1 VQGLKIYLKALI
13 MAKAVT
19 FGVIM
24 IMPYVF
30 DYMVILIILP
40 DDWLSVNSTITIKS
54 INKTHL

>member
-1 VQGLKIYLKALI
+1 

-24 IMPYVF
+24 IMPYFF
-30 DYMVILIILP
+30 DYMVIPIILP
-40 DDWLSVNSTITIKS
+40 DEWLSVNLIITIKA